1 MDRDSLR
8 SGGGGVARRS
18 KSQSRGSMQQQQQQ
32 QRKPFGVPAVLLP
45 STNSG
50 DAPARLGTSAAL
62 FDSCG
67 GGGQSSRVSDAQSA
81 LYESIDDDIIYDQGR
96 WRNFVFFSSSSFVG
110 FFIICVCVCDE
121 SIISRIFLF
130 FFIPHVHFGPG
141 QQFVTL
147 MLPWNDKDD
156 GPSAD
161 ARKSK

>member
-18 KSQSRGSMQQQQQQ
+18 KSQSRGSMQQQQQ
-32 QRKPFGVPAVLLP
+32 RKPFGVPAVLLP
-45 STNSG
+45 STNSSG
-50 DAPARLGTSAAL
+50 DAPARLGSSAAL

-96 WRNFVFFSSSSFVG
+96 WRNFVFFHLLLLLGIFYYL
-110 FFIICVCVCDE
+110 CVCVWWIDHLAHF
-121 SIISRIFLF
+121 SF

-147 MLPWNDKDD
+147 MLPRNDKDD

>member
-1 MDRDSLR
+1 
-8 SGGGGVARRS
+8 
-18 KSQSRGSMQQQQQQ
+18 
-32 QRKPFGVPAVLLP
+32 
-45 STNSG
+45 
-50 DAPARLGTSAAL
+50 
-62 FDSCG
+62 
-67 GGGQSSRVSDAQSA
+67 
-81 LYESIDDDIIYDQGR
+81 
-96 WRNFVFFSSSSFVG
+96 
-110 FFIICVCVCDE
+110 VCDE